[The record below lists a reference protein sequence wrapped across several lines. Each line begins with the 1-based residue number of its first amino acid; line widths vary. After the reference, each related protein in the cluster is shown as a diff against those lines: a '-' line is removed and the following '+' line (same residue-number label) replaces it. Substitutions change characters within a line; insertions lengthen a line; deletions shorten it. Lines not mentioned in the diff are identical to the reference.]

1 MTARYQAVGKPAH
14 RQEID
19 ALKFLI
25 RGLPESHMLYA
36 NSWLA
41 ERDGALYELD
51 AVVVA
56 PHAVFIVEIK
66 GYTGAIRGTD
76 HDWYTPSPM
85 RSPLRNNRLTAQM
98 LKSSLERENAAL
110 RGLWVE
116 GYVFLSHTDD
126 VAISGIGSEQRVHTR
141 ESILRAL
148 TDPQFLTEHIT
159 RGRPPAPVGQEAAD
173 AVHRILTGGDRRQPP
188 PRRVREYELGDIV
201 ERGEDYLEYA
211 ATHTGTGMDHVL
223 RVYQVPMGATQTQRE
238 QIIRRCN
245 HEAGILINLGQVPG
259 VIKAYPSF
267 VEDIG
272 TCIPMEYFAGIS
284 LPSWVERY
292 LGDGAVERPPLK
304 DRLRTWLRLAAAI
317 DGAHHK
323 GVVHR
328 LLRPEVILLQDQAQR
343 PDLRVGGFD
352 RAKLEQQLNLTVA
365 PSRMDDERAVWAAP
379 EVRRDFGV
387 AQPAADQF
395 SLGAILGLLAAG
407 KPLFSST
414 KAFEQ
419 RGGVPPSLLDLD
431 PRLNKSLDQVVQ
443 RMLAV
448 RPEDRYPS
456 LREARQAVEQ
466 LLKPRAEPPKAGQDG
481 RPRSK
486 DVGPLDAEPLD
497 PENMPEL
504 AMLGSDYQVLG
515 LLGAGGMATVYLV
528 RHLPSG
534 QERVLKVARPTAD
547 AEAALRAEHAVL
559 VGLSHPRIVRA
570 LDLSKAVPERLA
582 LVLER
587 SQGQTLGAWL
597 AEHPQ
602 PDVALLQRMAED
614 LLDALDYLERRG
626 VVHKDIKPD
635 NLLLGAGGLTVID
648 FSLAERDAADI
659 YIGTALYRD
668 PALTRWTAA
677 ADRYAAALCLFELFV
692 GTHAFDGAVPEP
704 EQALGLDEDE
714 VDPPALAPFFRQALS
729 PQPQERFASLDAMRR
744 AFGAALGRRV
754 EPLKPALEPYAGLVA
769 DAEAPLTERFISA
782 SAAAALRRAGI
793 ARQGQ
798 LVAAGPERLRRVPS
812 LGRRRLDEVL
822 ALRAVLI
829 ERGVPATAAQP
840 LATEPPL
847 APALVDDP
855 RPASILGLSGLLT
868 GRLLEQGL
876 GTVGALA
883 AATAIDILLV
893 PGLGAAKLQSL
904 RRGLAKLQA
913 PAGAA
918 EAPAVGTLEAAWAA
932 ASQGLDP
939 ALRGVLADRW
949 AEAAGAGRRDAGGS
963 ALPAEAAEAAAQ
975 LDRAPLRPA
984 ADGVDQALVAA
995 DGLLPLASA
1004 AEAVAGALSTEDDG
1018 LATGIAALLPALFAD
1033 RFRLL
1038 TPTNG
1043 PALLGWPT
1051 YDTAALTAFMAEAR
1065 HLAHWPPAAADAARR
1080 SLAPMLPAFGGDPLD
1095 LALRLDD
1102 GLALSTAGELFT
1114 PPVDPRLALPLL
1126 LGRERLP
1133 LDPAELRAE
1142 ADRRYGGHLAW
1153 PANVSTEAL
1162 VLGLGLPHVGL
1173 ENDLLV
1179 AVDASVVMRPSPLPD
1194 PLPTFLAADGAEQG
1208 TAFPALTSPGDRAAA
1223 WLRSSRGTSSWRL
1236 VVTPPERHAE
1246 LGRQVA
1252 AALGEDARYV
1262 SFEAAFLERIEDRFA
1277 DFETAERMSALRGRL
1292 KKEAEGV
1299 LEALLAEHGR
1309 PGTAT
1314 VLGDTA
1320 LLGLCE
1326 AKHLVTRVYERA
1338 LGGALGFWVLV
1349 VPGVVHQQQPLLN
1362 EVDNLGS
1369 WPGMV
1374 LPLAED
1380 VGVAA

>member
-1 MTARYQAVGKPAH
+1 MTARYQSVGKPAH
-14 RQEID
+14 QQEVD
-19 ALKFLI
+19 ALRFLI
-25 RGLPESHMLYA
+25 RGLPEGCMVYA

-56 PHAVFIVEIK
+56 PHAVFVVEIK

-76 HDWYTPSPM
+76 HDWYAPQPM

-98 LKSSLERENAAL
+98 LKSALLRENAAL
-110 RGLWVE
+110 QGLWVE
-116 GYVFLSHTDD
+116 GYVFLSHTED
-126 VAISGIGSEQRVHTR
+126 VAVSGIASEHRVHTKAG
-141 ESILRAL
+141 ILRAL
-148 TDPQFLTEHIT
+148 TDPHFLQEHIT
-159 RGRPPAPVGQEAAD
+159 RGRAPAPVGIEAQNALQ
-173 AVHRILTGGDRRQPP
+173 RILTGVDPRQAP

-201 ERGEDYLEYA
+201 DRGEHYLEYG
-211 ATHTGTGMDHVL
+211 ATHTGTGMAHVL
-223 RVYQVPMGATQTQRE
+223 RVYQVPMGATAAQRE

-272 TCIPMEYFAGIS
+272 TCIPMEHFAGIS
-284 LPSWVERY
+284 LQSWVERY
-292 LGDGAVERPPLK
+292 LGDGAPERPPLK
-304 DRLRTWLRLAAAI
+304 DRLRSWLRLAAAI
-317 DGAHHK
+317 DGAHRK

-328 LLRPEVILLQDQAQR
+328 LLRPEVILLQDQALR

-352 RAKLEQQLNLTVA
+352 RAKLDQQLNLTVA

-387 AQPAADQF
+387 AEPAADQF

-419 RGGVPPSLLDLD
+419 RGGKPPSLMDLD
-431 PRLNKSLDQVVQ
+431 PRLPRSLDQVLQ
-443 RMLAV
+443 RMLAA

-466 LLKPRAEPPKAGQDG
+466 LLRPRAEPAAGAQAA
-481 RPRSK
+481 RPL
-486 DVGPLDAEPLD
+486 PPDAEPLD
-497 PENMPEL
+497 PENLPEL

-515 LLGAGGMATVYLV
+515 LLGAGGMATVYRV

-534 QERVLKVARPTAD
+534 QERVLKVARPSAE
-547 AEAALRAEHAVL
+547 AEAALRAEHALL
-559 VGLSHPRIVRA
+559 VGLNHPRIVRA
-570 LDLSKAVPERLA
+570 LDLSKAVPDRLA
-582 LVLER
+582 LVLDR
-587 SQGQTLGAWL
+587 SAGQTLGAWL

-602 PDVALLQRMAED
+602 PDAALLHRMAED

-648 FSLAERDAADI
+648 FSLADRDAADI

-704 EQALGLDEDE
+704 EQPLRLDEDE
-714 VDPPALAPFFRQALS
+714 VDPPALAPFFRQALNPDAS
-729 PQPQERFASLDAMRR
+729 ARFAGLDAMRR
-744 AFGAALGRRV
+744 AFAAAVGRRV
-754 EPLKPALEPYAGLVA
+754 EPERPRQPFADLVA
-769 DAEAPLTERFISA
+769 DAAAPVTDRFISPG
-782 SAAAALRRAGI
+782 AAAALRRAGI
-793 ARQGQ
+793 ERQGQ
-798 LVAAGPERLRRVPS
+798 LVAAGPERLRRLPS

-822 ALRAVLI
+822 ALRQALVA
-829 ERGVPATAAQP
+829 RGVPGTEAQP
-840 LATEPPL
+840 LAGEPPL
-847 APALVDDP
+847 APTLVDDP
-855 RPASILGLSGLLT
+855 RPASMLGLSPLLT
-868 GRLLEQGL
+868 GRLLELGL

-883 AATAIDILLV
+883 ASTATDILLV

-904 RRGLAKLQA
+904 RRGLSKLQA
-913 PAGAA
+913 PAGDADKT
-918 EAPAVGTLEAAWAA
+918 VTDGTLEAAWTA
-932 ASQGLDP
+932 ASRELNPDLRA
-939 ALRGVLADRW
+939 ALLDRW
-949 AEAAGAGRRDAGGS
+949 AAAAADKAGGD
-963 ALPAEAAEAAAQ
+963 AQGTPPETTAAAAAQ
-975 LDRAPLRPA
+975 LDRVPLDA
-984 ADGVDQALVAA
+984 AAEALDQALAA
-995 DGLLPLASA
+995 AEGLLPLSAA

-1018 LATGIAALLPALFAD
+1018 LAAGIAGLLPALFAD

-1038 TPTNG
+1038 TPPG
-1043 PALLGWPT
+1043 RPALLGWPAF
-1051 YDTAALTAFMAEAR
+1051 DAAALTAFLDEAR
-1065 HLAHWPPAAADAARR
+1065 RLAHWPPAAADAARR

-1095 LALRLDD
+1095 LALRLDA

-1133 LDPAELRAE
+1133 LAPAELRAE
-1142 ADRRYGGHLAW
+1142 ADRRYGGQLDW
-1153 PANVSTEAL
+1153 PTDRSTAEL
-1162 VLGLGLPHVGL
+1162 VLALGLPHVGL
-1173 ENDLLV
+1173 QDDLLV
-1179 AVDASVVMRPSPLPD
+1179 AVDASVTVRPAPPPD
-1194 PLPTFLAADGAEQG
+1194 PLPTFLAADGAERAS
-1208 TAFPALTSPGDRAAA
+1208 AFPALTSPGDRAAA

-1252 AALGEDARYV
+1252 AALGEDARYL
-1262 SFEAAFLERIEDRFA
+1262 SFEAAFLARIEDRFA
-1277 DFETAERMSALRGRL
+1277 DFETAERMSALRGQL
-1292 KKEAEGV
+1292 KKEAERT
-1299 LEALLAEHGR
+1299 LEALLAEHGG

-1326 AKHLVTRVYERA
+1326 AKHLVKRVYERA
-1338 LGGALGFWVLV
+1338 LGGALGFWVVV

-1374 LPLAED
+1374 LPLAD
-1380 VGVAA
+1380 DLGAAA

>member
-1 MTARYQAVGKPAH
+1 MTARYQSVGKPAH
-14 RQEID
+14 QQEID
-19 ALKFLI
+19 ALRFLI
-25 RGLPESHMLYA
+25 RGLPEGCLVYA

-56 PHAVFIVEIK
+56 PHAVFVVEIK

-76 HDWYTPSPM
+76 HDWYAPQPM

-98 LKSSLERENAAL
+98 LKSALLRENAAL
-110 RGLWVE
+110 QGLWVE
-116 GYVFLSHTDD
+116 GYVFLSHTED
-126 VAISGIGSEQRVHTR
+126 VAVSGIASEHRVHTKG
-141 ESILRAL
+141 SILGAL
-148 TDPQFLTEHIT
+148 TDPRFLQEHIT
-159 RGRPPAPVGQEAAD
+159 RGRAPAPVGIEAQNALQ
-173 AVHRILTGGDRRQPP
+173 RILTGVDPRKAP
-188 PRRVREYELGDIV
+188 PRRVREYQLGDIV
-201 ERGEDYLEYA
+201 DRGEHYLEYA

-223 RVYQVPMGATQTQRE
+223 RVYQVPMGATAAHRE

-272 TCIPMEYFAGIS
+272 TCIPMEAFAGIS
-284 LPSWVERY
+284 LQSWVERY
-292 LGDGAVERPPLK
+292 LGDGAPERPPLR
-304 DRLRTWLRLAAAI
+304 DRLRSWLRLAAAI
-317 DGAHHK
+317 DGAHRK

-328 LLRPEVILLQDQAQR
+328 LLRPEVILLQDQALR

-352 RAKLEQQLNLTVA
+352 RAKLGQQLNLTVA

-387 AQPAADQF
+387 AEPAADQF

-419 RGGVPPSLLDLD
+419 RGGLPPSLLDLD
-431 PRLNKSLDQVVQ
+431 PRLPKSLDPVLR
-443 RMLAV
+443 RMLAA

-466 LLKPRAEPPKAGQDG
+466 LLRPRAEP
-481 RPRSK
+481 SK
-486 DVGPLDAEPLD
+486 DARVGRHLPPEAEPLD
-497 PENMPEL
+497 PENLPEL

-515 LLGAGGMATVYLV
+515 LLGAGGMATVYRV

-534 QERVLKVARPTAD
+534 QERVLKVSRPSAE
-547 AEAALRAEHAVL
+547 AEAALRVEHAVL
-559 VGLSHPRIVRA
+559 AGLSHPRIVRA
-570 LDLSKAVPERLA
+570 LDLSKAVPDRLA
-582 LVLER
+582 LVLEQ
-587 SQGQTLGAWL
+587 SAGQTLGAWL
-597 AEHPQ
+597 AEHPH
-602 PDVALLQRMAED
+602 PDAALLHRMAED

-626 VVHKDIKPD
+626 VVHKDLKPD
-635 NLLLGAGGLTVID
+635 NLLLGPGGLTVID
-648 FSLAERDAADI
+648 FSLADRDAADI

-668 PALTRWTAA
+668 PTLTLWTPA

-704 EQALGLDEDE
+704 DQPLRLDEDE
-714 VDPPALAPFFRQALS
+714 VDPPSLAPFFRQALS
-729 PQPQERFASLDAMRR
+729 PDAGARFAGLEAMRR
-744 AFGAALGRRV
+744 AFAAAVGRRA
-754 EPLKPALEPYAGLVA
+754 EPQRPTPPFADLVA
-769 DAEAPLTERFISA
+769 DAEAPVTDRFISA
-782 SAAAALRRAGI
+782 SATAALRRAGI
-793 ARQGQ
+793 ERQGQ
-798 LVAAGPERLRRVPS
+798 LVAAGTDRLRRLPG

-822 ALRAVLI
+822 DLRQALIA
-829 ERGVPATAAQP
+829 RGVPATQAP
-840 LATEPPL
+840 SLVGEPPL
-847 APALVDDP
+847 APTLVDDR
-855 RPASILGLSGLLT
+855 RPASMLGLSPLLT
-868 GRLLEQGL
+868 GRLLELGL

-883 AATAIDILLV
+883 AATATDILLV

-913 PAGAA
+913 PAGGDEDKSATA
-918 EAPAVGTLEAAWAA
+918 GSLEAAWDA
-932 ASQGLDP
+932 ASRDLDP
-939 ALRGVLADRW
+939 DLRAALLASWTAAPTYKARGDEPW
-949 AEAAGAGRRDAGGS
+949 APPEAT
-963 ALPAEAAEAAAQ
+963 AAAAAQ
-975 LDRAPLRPA
+975 LDPAPLAAA
-984 ADGVDQALVAA
+984 ADGLDRALAAA
-995 DGLLPLASA
+995 DGLLPLAAA

-1018 LATGIAALLPALFAD
+1018 LAAGIAALLPALFAD

-1038 TPTNG
+1038 TPPQR
-1043 PALLGWPT
+1043 PALVGWPAF
-1051 YDTAALTAFMAEAR
+1051 DAAALTAFLDEAR
-1065 HLAHWPPAAADAARR
+1065 RLAHWPPAAADAARR

-1095 LALRLDD
+1095 LALRLDE
-1102 GLALSTAGELFT
+1102 GLALSTADELFT

-1133 LDPAELRAE
+1133 LAPAELRAE

-1153 PANVSTEAL
+1153 PADRTTAEL
-1162 VLGLGLPHVGL
+1162 VLALGLPHVGL
-1173 ENDLLV
+1173 LGDLLV
-1179 AVDASVVMRPSPLPD
+1179 AVDASVVVRPSPPPD
-1194 PLPTFLAADGAEQG
+1194 PLPTFLAAGSAEQP

-1252 AALGEDARYV
+1252 AALGDDARYL

-1277 DFETAERMSALRGRL
+1277 DFETAERMSALKGQL
-1292 KKEAEGV
+1292 KKEAERT

-1338 LGGALGFWVLV
+1338 LGGAMGFWVVV

-1380 VGVAA
+1380 LGAAA